1 MRPLAEQDHYEVLE
15 VPRDASFEDVERA
28 YRVAQ
33 VTYAEGSVALYS
45 VFGGEDA
52 QALRDRIE
60 LAWSVL
66 SDVERRCAYDTLLGA
81 DDARPSAAPVALRER
96 FPDGGFDQAPPP
108 IAIEP
113 DTPIVPRVAVERP
126 PLPAA
131 RAPLRPLAALPPEPP
146 DAHGEGSGGEL
157 DGAALRRVRQ
167 RRGLDL
173 EQIASVTKI
182 NPMYLRCL
190 EDERFDDLPAPVYV
204 RGFLVSYLRCCGID
218 PISAVPSF
226 MARYEAARAGRRNRD
241 SGRVPGRE

>member
-33 VTYAEGSVALYS
+33 AAYAEDSVALYS

-66 SDVERRCAYDTLLGA
+66 SDVERRRAYDALLGQ
-81 DDARPSAAPVALRER
+81 DDAAPSAAPLALRER
-96 FPDGGFDQAPPP
+96 FHDGGFDEPPRP

-113 DTPIVPRVAVERP
+113 DAPLAPPPAFERP
-126 PLPAA
+126 PIRPE
-131 RAPLRPLAALPPEPP
+131 RPPLRPLATAVLEPV
-146 DAHGEGSGGEL
+146 DAHEDVSGGEL
-157 DGAALRRVRQ
+157 DGAALRRARQ
-167 RRGLDL
+167 RRGLEL
-173 EQIASVTKI
+173 EQIANVTKI

-190 EDERFDDLPAPVYV
+190 EDERFEDLPAPVYV

-218 PISAVPSF
+218 PVSAVPSF
-226 MARYEAARAGRRNRD
+226 MARYEAMRDERSGRG
-241 SGRVPGRE
+241 SGRVPRRG

>member
-1 MRPLAEQDHYEVLE
+1 MRPLSEQDHYEVLE

-33 VTYAEGSVALYS
+33 AAYAEDSVALYS

-66 SDVERRCAYDTLLGA
+66 SDVERRRAYDALLGQG
-81 DDARPSAAPVALRER
+81 DAAPSAAPIALRER
-96 FPDGGFDQAPPP
+96 FRDGAFDEQTRP

-113 DTPIVPRVAVERP
+113 DEPRATPGHLERP
-126 PLPAA
+126 SLRPERP
-131 RAPLRPLAALPPEPP
+131 PLRPLAAPVLEPVEAQ
-146 DAHGEGSGGEL
+146 DVSGGEL
-157 DGAALRRVRQ
+157 DGAALRRARQ
-167 RRGLDL
+167 RRGLEL
-173 EQIASVTKI
+173 EQIANVTKI

-190 EDERFDDLPAPVYV
+190 EDERFEDLPAPVYV

-218 PISAVPSF
+218 PVSAVPSF
-226 MARYEAARAGRRNRD
+226 MARYEAVRGRGGRDAGRA
-241 SGRVPGRE
+241 PGRG